1 MTLKCIIV
9 EDSPFMLE
17 IYRYSLVNHPTI
29 EVVAEARD
37 GEAALKLIAE
47 IRPDLL
53 ILDLILPLKNGIEV
67 LNEMAA
73 VSPHT
78 KTIVI
83 SSLEDEATIL
93 KAKALGAIQYL
104 TKPFTKTQLLNAIDE
119 ISKEYAEVNNG

>member
-1 MTLKCIIV
+1 MTLKCLIV

-37 GEAALKLIAE
+37 GEAALKLIEE

-53 ILDLILPLKNGIEV
+53 ILDLILPLKNGIDV
-67 LNEMAA
+67 LSEMAA
-73 VSPHT
+73 ISPHT

-104 TKPFTKTQLLNAIDE
+104 TKPFTKIHLLNAIDE

>member
-104 TKPFTKTQLLNAIDE
+104 TKPFTKIQLLNAIDE

>member
-1 MTLKCIIV
+1 MTLKCLIV

-29 EVVAEARD
+29 EILAEARD
-37 GEAALKLIAE
+37 GETALKLIAE
-47 IRPDLL
+47 IKPDLL

-67 LNEMAA
+67 LNEMATL
-73 VSPHT
+73 SPHT

-83 SSLEDEATIL
+83 SSLDDEATIL

-104 TKPFTKTQLLNAIDE
+104 KKPFTKIQLLNAIDE

>member
-29 EVVAEARD
+29 EVVAAARD

-53 ILDLILPLKNGIEV
+53 ILDLILPLKNGIDV
-67 LNEMAA
+67 LSEIAA
-73 VSPHT
+73 ISPHT

-83 SSLEDEATIL
+83 SSLDDEATIL

-104 TKPFTKTQLLNAIDE
+104 TKPFTKLHLLNAIDE

>member
-1 MTLKCIIV
+1 MTLKCLIV

-17 IYRYSLVNHPTI
+17 IYHYSLVNHPTVEI
-29 EVVAEARD
+29 VAEARD
-37 GEAALKLIAE
+37 GEAALKLIGE
-47 IRPDLL
+47 IKPDLL
-53 ILDLILPLKNGIEV
+53 ILDLILPLKNGIDV
-67 LNEMAA
+67 LKEMADI
-73 VSPHT
+73 SPNT

-104 TKPFTKTQLLNAIDE
+104 TKPFTKIQLLNAIDE

>member
-1 MTLKCIIV
+1 MTLKCLIV

-29 EVVAEARD
+29 EIVAEARD
-37 GEAALKLIAE
+37 GEEALKLITE
-47 IRPDLL
+47 IKPDLL
-53 ILDLILPLKNGIEV
+53 ILDLILPLKNGIDV
-67 LNEMAA
+67 LKEMA
-73 VSPHT
+73 VISPHT

-104 TKPFTKTQLLNAIDE
+104 TKPFTKIQLLNAVDE
-119 ISKEYAEVNNG
+119 ISNEYAEVNNG

>member
-1 MTLKCIIV
+1 MTLKCLIV

-29 EVVAEARD
+29 EVVAEACD
-37 GEAALKLIAE
+37 GEEALILIAE
-47 IRPDLL
+47 IKPDLL
-53 ILDLILPLKNGIEV
+53 ILDLILPLKNGIDV
-67 LNEMAA
+67 LKEMTAI
-73 VSPHT
+73 SPHT

-104 TKPFTKTQLLNAIDE
+104 TKPFTKLQLLNAIDE